1 MTSSMLSDIRFEL
14 LVPVLVYRPDF
25 VLIKTTLENGP
36 TGNPLLPV
44 NQSEIQKTKSIST
57 RGIKF
62 SICQYMV
69 SWGFQN
75 RESRHPKIAPKK

>member
-25 VLIKTTLENGP
+25 VLIKTTLETGP

>member
-1 MTSSMLSDIRFEL
+1 MLSDIRFEL
-14 LVPVLVYRPDF
+14 LVSKLVYRPSLS
-25 VLIKTTLENGP
+25 LIGTTLKNGP
-36 TGNPLLPV
+36 TGNSPLPV

-62 SICQYMV
+62 YICQYMV

-75 RESRHPKIAPKK
+75 RESRHPKIALKK